1 MAVPVQPAQQQA
13 AINAATQAFAQGRL
27 DLADRI
33 CRELHEIGWDHWQS
47 WLIVAQVA
55 VKVSRRDVA
64 EDALARSAA
73 LPGAETKR
81 LDAVRVLIAAMSPGT
96 DTPTASP
103 SPPPSAERVLVI
115 RSWSQGFWSD
125 VDHVLGQLL
134 LAEITGRTP
143 LVHWGANSRFGGP
156 QLPRWKNPGESDPAH
171 NLWNHFFK
179 PVSNLTL
186 ADVLRDAKGRKFFP
200 SKWTDANLTVID
212 NGAMAGP
219 QSRIAAVSFLNRP
232 EPIAVSDFHTPVMAL
247 KHWLPREHRLFGQPL
262 DVIFLD
268 LIGKYLIPSD
278 TIAARL
284 EELAAGVH
292 APTIAVHVRGS
303 DKHVELPQLDQAS
316 AVYHQHIAALMQK
329 FPSTRVRLF
338 TDWQPAVA
346 EYKAKYTDRLD
357 VADATR
363 TSARTGLHYQP
374 ALIGTKLGEEVLLDT
389 LLAARCDAFIGLGYS
404 NVSAFMKYFGRL
416 GPKKWTDEK
425 ALLLGPHL
433 HYTYNP
439 GLLMPR

>member
-1 MAVPVQPAQQQA
+1 MSQPVQPAQQNA
-13 AINAATQAFAQGRL
+13 AINAAMQAFAHGRF

-33 CRELHEIGWDHWQS
+33 CRELHEVGWDHWQS

-55 VKVSRRDVA
+55 VKVSRRDIA

-73 LPGAETKR
+73 LPGADAKR
-81 LDAVRVLIAAMSPGT
+81 LDAVRALIASMPQGPDS
-96 DTPTASP
+96 DTPSRTP
-103 SPPPSAERVLVI
+103 SPDRVLVI

-156 QLPRWKNPGESDPAH
+156 QLPRGKNPGESDPAH

-179 PVSNLTL
+179 PVSSLTL
-186 ADVLRDAKGRKFFP
+186 TDVLRDAKGKKFFP
-200 SKWTDANLTVID
+200 SKWSDANLTVID

-232 EPIAVSDFHTPVMAL
+232 EPIAVSDFHTPVMAIR
-247 KHWLPREHRLFGQPL
+247 HWLPREHRLFGQPL

-278 TIAARL
+278 TIAAQL
-284 EELAAGVH
+284 EELAAGVRT
-292 APTIAVHVRGS
+292 PTIAVHVRGS
-303 DKHVELPQLDQAS
+303 DKHVELPQLDQA
-316 AVYHQHIAALMQK
+316 AAIYHQHIAALIQK
-329 FPSTRVRLF
+329 FPGARVRLF

-363 TSARTGLHYQP
+363 TSTRTGLHYQP
-374 ALIGTKLGEEVLLDT
+374 ALIGTKIGEEVLLDT
-389 LLAARCDAFIGLGYS
+389 LLAARCDAFVGLGYS

-416 GPKKWTDEK
+416 GPKKWTDET

-433 HYTYNP
+433 HYVYNV

>member
-1 MAVPVQPAQQQA
+1 MSQPVQPAQQSA
-13 AINAATQAFAQGRL
+13 AINAAMQAFAHGRL

-33 CRELHEIGWDHWQS
+33 CRELHKVGWEHWQS
-47 WLIVAQVA
+47 WLIVAQIA

-64 EDALARSAA
+64 EDALAHSAA

-81 LDAVRVLIAAMSPGT
+81 IDAVRSLIDSTPPGP
-96 DTPTASP
+96 DKPSP
-103 SPPPSAERVLVI
+103 STDRVLVI

-156 QLPRWKNPGESDPAH
+156 QLPRGRNAGESDPAH

-179 PVSNLTL
+179 PVSSLTL
-186 ADVLRDAKGRKFFP
+186 TDVLRDAKGKKFFP
-200 SKWTDANLTVID
+200 SKWNDANLTVMD

-232 EPIAVSDFHTPVMAL
+232 EAIAVSDFHTPVMAL
-247 KHWLPREHRLFGQPL
+247 MHWLPREHRMHGQPL
-262 DVIFLD
+262 DVIILD
-268 LIGKYLIPSD
+268 LIAKYLIPSD
-278 TIAARL
+278 AIAARL

-292 APTIAVHVRGS
+292 TPTIAVHVRGS
-303 DKHVELPQLDQAS
+303 DKHVELPQLDQA
-316 AVYHQHIAALMQK
+316 ATVYHQHIPALMQK
-329 FPSTRVRLF
+329 FPGARVRLF

-363 TSARTGLHYQP
+363 TSSRTGLHYQP
-374 ALIGTKLGEEVLLDT
+374 ALIGTKIGEEVLLDT
-389 LLAARCDAFIGLGYS
+389 LLAARCDAFVGLGYS

-416 GPKKWTDEK
+416 GPKKWTDET

-433 HYTYNP
+433 HYVYNV
-439 GLLMPR
+439 GLLMQR